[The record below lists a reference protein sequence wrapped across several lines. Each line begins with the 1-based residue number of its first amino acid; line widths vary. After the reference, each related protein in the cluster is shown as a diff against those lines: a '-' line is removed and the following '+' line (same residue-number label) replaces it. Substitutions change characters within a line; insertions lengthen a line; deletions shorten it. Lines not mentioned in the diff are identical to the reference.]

1 MQVLEKLYLQNLDR
15 VVCPLKARMNTGFEP
30 KVDIVDIGKLIFIN
44 ITNFQQ
50 GGSSDGAQ
58 PQGLKRKL

>member
-1 MQVLEKLYLQNLDR
+1 VDR
-15 VVCPLKARMNTGFEP
+15 
-30 KVDIVDIGKLIFIN
+30 VDIGWLIFCI

-58 PQGLKRKL
+58 PQGLEVKTKKKRAPDQSLKLF